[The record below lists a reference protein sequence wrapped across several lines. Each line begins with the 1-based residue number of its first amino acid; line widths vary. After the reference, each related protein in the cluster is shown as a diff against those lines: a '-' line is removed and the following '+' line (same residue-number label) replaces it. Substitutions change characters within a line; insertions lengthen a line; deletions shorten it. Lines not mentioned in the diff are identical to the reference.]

1 MREKLDEF
9 AYLASHDLQEPLR
22 KIATLSE
29 FLRLRYKDALGRD
42 GGQYI
47 DRILSSVNNM
57 RGIIDS
63 LLQFTNLDH
72 NTPKFEQ
79 LDLDRIFQDVMSDQ
93 DFKIHETGA
102 IIEVH
107 DLPCVEGVASE
118 IRLLLNNL
126 IGNSLKFVSNVR
138 PHIRVESRALTEEE
152 KLKYNITRPG
162 TYYKI
167 AITDNGIGFEQEYAE
182 LIFGVFQRL
191 NAKSDYAG
199 SGIGLATCKKIA
211 DRHGALIMA
220 EGQLGKGSTFTLIMP
235 ERQSIPQHQSV

>member
-1 MREKLDEF
+1 MRKKLDEF

-29 FLRLRYKDALGRD
+29 FLRLRYKEALGKD

-47 DRILSSVNNM
+47 DMILSSVNNM

-72 NTPKFEQ
+72 NTPRFEQ
-79 LDLDRIFQDVMSDQ
+79 LDMDKIFQDVMSDQ

-102 IIEVH
+102 VIEVR
-107 DLPCVEGVASE
+107 DLPSVEGVASE

-138 PHIRVESRALTEEE
+138 PHIRVTSCVLTEDQ
-152 KLKYNITRPG
+152 KHKYSITKPG
-162 TYYKI
+162 TYHKI
-167 AITDNGIGFEQEYAE
+167 SITDNGIGFEQEYAE

-211 DRHGALIMA
+211 DRHGALILA
-220 EGQLGKGSTFTLIMP
+220 ESQLGEGSTFTLIMP
-235 ERQSIPQHQSV
+235 ERQAIPQHQSA

>member
-1 MREKLDEF
+1 MRKKLDEF

-29 FLRLRYKDALGRD
+29 FLRLRYKDALGPD

-47 DRILSSVNNM
+47 DMILSSVNNM

-72 NTPKFEQ
+72 NTPRFEQ
-79 LDLDRIFQDVMSDQ
+79 LDMDKIFQDVMSDQ
-93 DFKIHETGA
+93 DFKISETGA
-102 IIEVH
+102 TIEVE
-107 DLPCVEGVASE
+107 DLPNVEGVASE

-138 PHIRVESRALTEEE
+138 PHIRVGSRVLTEQE
-152 KLKYNITRPG
+152 KRKYNITKPG

-167 AITDNGIGFEQEYAE
+167 SITDNGIGFEQEYAE

-220 EGQLGKGSTFTLIMP
+220 ESQLGKGSTFTLIMP
-235 ERQSIPQHQSV
+235 ERQVVPEHQSA

>member
-1 MREKLDEF
+1 MRKKLDEF

-29 FLRLRYKDALGRD
+29 FLRLRYKEALGQD

-47 DRILSSVNNM
+47 DMILSSVNNM

-63 LLQFTNLDH
+63 LLQFTDLDH
-72 NTPKFEQ
+72 NTPRFEQ
-79 LDLDRIFQDVMSDQ
+79 LDMDRIFQDVMSDQ
-93 DFKIHETGA
+93 DFKINETGA
-102 IIEVH
+102 TIEVH
-107 DLPCVEGVASE
+107 DLPSIEGVASE

-126 IGNSLKFVSNVR
+126 IGNSLKFVSNVK
-138 PHIRVESRALTEEE
+138 PHIRVGSCVLTEQE
-152 KLKYNITRPG
+152 KRKYNITRPG

-167 AITDNGIGFEQEYAE
+167 SITDNGIGFEQEYAE

-220 EGQLGKGSTFTLIMP
+220 ESQLGKGSTFTLIMP
-235 ERQSIPQHQSV
+235 ERQSIPERQSA